1 MEPGWRA
8 ADTFLVF
15 RGGDRTRR
23 AEDLASEAAS
33 CVRRQARVDSSVMRM
48 ANATA
53 HSFCVFLFVTKTKPE
68 RCARVNQCETTANT

>member
-23 AEDLASEAAS
+23 GFGEWSSLVREKTSARGLIGDEDGKRHGTLVLRVFVCYQNETWTL
-33 CVRRQARVDSSVMRM
+33 RTRQPVWNNR
-48 ANATA
+48 
-53 HSFCVFLFVTKTKPE
+53 E
-68 RCARVNQCETTANT
+68 Y